1 MKSRRGFTL
10 VELLVTIVILG
21 IITGISIP
29 IIRNVQSNMT
39 EKKYTTYLDSMKSSA
54 KLYTDSYGEDMFGR
68 NKAGVY
74 CISYKQL
81 EEKKLIKDISIDD
94 VTCNKGN
101 NTKKTFVRVTKL
113 DDKYVYTPFLE
124 CVSESNINSVQ
135 KVLPKGNTTTIE
147 DEFCDST
154 VNSSIIID
162 LKDNYVKYKSSVYD
176 KKRRKAKIEIR
187 SATGIY
193 NDINVSYAWHN
204 IKESSS
210 NLNWTRIG
218 FKVESVEK
226 QKEALLNSDII
237 VTYSEEIITPEGGD
251 GTYRLLI
258 KVDNLKDI
266 YGNSYNKENP
276 KKFEFYAIDI
286 DPPKIKSFDVK
297 TKDNRYHTTTANV
310 VIDAEDN
317 HTANGDIKMCI
328 TTDASKCK
336 IKSDFTEQYKAS
348 SDFEVHDKYD
358 NTSKKV
364 YIHLMDKAGNI
375 TSVNKD
381 YKVGI
386 KHILTYDSQSGSS
399 CNALNLIHDKD
410 DNAKWGRDGNLCKP
424 SRTGYTFKGWY
435 TEKNGKGNKVDENT
449 VAAGNLKVYA
459 YWVINTYTLTYK
471 CSGDTNCNGKKI
483 TKKYGEAWNANCTP
497 SRTGYDFNG
506 WNGVPASASSNITAT
521 CKMTKKKYTLTYSCP
536 GDTKC
541 NGTKITKSY
550 GDAWNANCTPSV
562 TGYNFNGW
570 NGVPGTATSNVT
582 VTCKTSKKTYTLTY
596 SDSLGSGC
604 NGKTVSAKY
613 GEAWSVN
620 CTPSVAGTAC
630 KSFGGWS
637 GVPAKATS
645 NVTVTAIWNNV
656 EDKWYLKDSSASLQ
670 NQQWYYCQGGSRVS
684 DGEHDLPE
692 SVGGHKQHY
701 LFQGGYAWCGGWTGS
716 GHWWKFYGN
725 EDLDHNGSL
734 DCRMYH
740 DESRYING
748 QWYEFDHNGW
758 CTSPNC

>member
-1 MKSRRGFTL
+1 M
-10 VELLVTIVILG
+10 
-21 IITGISIP
+21 
-29 IIRNVQSNMT
+29 IR
-39 EKKYTTYLDSMKSSA
+39 
-54 KLYTDSYGEDMFGR
+54 
-68 NKAGVY
+68 
-74 CISYKQL
+74 
-81 EEKKLIKDISIDD
+81 
-94 VTCNKGN
+94 
-101 NTKKTFVRVTKL
+101 
-113 DDKYVYTPFLE
+113 
-124 CVSESNINSVQ
+124 
-135 KVLPKGNTTTIE
+135 
-147 DEFCDST
+147 
-154 VNSSIIID
+154 
-162 LKDNYVKYKSSVYD
+162 
-176 KKRRKAKIEIR
+176 
-187 SATGIY
+187 
-193 NDINVSYAWHN
+193 
-204 IKESSS
+204 
-210 NLNWTRIG
+210 
-218 FKVESVEK
+218 
-226 QKEALLNSDII
+226 
-237 VTYSEEIITPEGGD
+237 
-251 GTYRLLI
+251 
-258 KVDNLKDI
+258 
-266 YGNSYNKENP
+266 NP

-471 CSGDTNCNGKKI
+471 CSGDTKCNGTKITKTYGSSWNANCTPSVTGYDFNGWNGVPSTATSNVTVTCKTSKKTYTLTYSCSGDTNCNGKKI